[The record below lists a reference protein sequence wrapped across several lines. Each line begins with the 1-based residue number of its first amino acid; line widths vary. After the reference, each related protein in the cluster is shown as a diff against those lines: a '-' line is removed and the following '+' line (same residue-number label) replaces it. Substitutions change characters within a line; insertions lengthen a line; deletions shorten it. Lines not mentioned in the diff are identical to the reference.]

1 LRACASSSVSE
12 GDAKS
17 ALEYRTRADQAYDSA
32 PAVEADHGHGARLPT
47 AKDAVRTIRERRV
60 DAAFEEA
67 CVDPVQHLV
76 EAARK

>member
-1 LRACASSSVSE
+1 
-12 GDAKS
+12 
-17 ALEYRTRADQAYDSA
+17 
-32 PAVEADHGHGARLPT
+32 VEADHGHGARLPT